1 MIKGMFKGVD
11 KERSEMYKTKADF
24 YKMMSDY
31 YSLSADDQRIF
42 MAVYQQIV
50 ANRNK

>member
-31 YSLSADDQRIF
+31 YALEENEQRIF
-42 MAVYQQIV
+42 MAVYRQIIE
-50 ANRNK
+50 NRKH